1 MSFQKTPESESNA
14 KANHFQEK
22 LDEIKGKVDL
32 GRYVLDE
39 KDGTYYLSK
48 TQSKEDGVSSS
59 RTEKVQVSP
68 IPVVP
73 VCLYQNIDSSI
84 EKVEIAYFKRG
95 KWRTL
100 ITERSVASSQS
111 AVLKLADKGIE
122 VSTNTAKTFVKY
134 ISDVIGKSINT
145 IDYKRSKSVMGWEG
159 DEFMPFTDNIVFDA
173 DDTYKYL
180 FDAFTTK
187 GDLDEWIAM
196 TNELREVQAMRLA
209 MGASFASPLISLVGE
224 NPFVFHLWGG
234 TGTGKTVSQMV
245 AMSIWGNPEQGKLTR
260 TMNMTANSMLG
271 TAAFLR
277 HLPFA
282 GDELQTIKARW
293 NNNYDDLIMCVT
305 EGIERGRMSFDKM
318 NEVRSWKCSFLFTGE
333 ENCVKQSS
341 GGGAKNRVI
350 AYECNDKIVDN
361 GNKVAEFVRK
371 NYGIA
376 GRKFLQR
383 VKETDVNEMYRTRF
397 NAILDEAD
405 TTDKQAG
412 AMALIMTAD
421 EIARELFYP
430 SESPLEVRDI
440 KDYLCS
446 AKEVD
451 VTERAFE
458 YICTMAAR
466 YPDRFDKG
474 NGEINPVK
482 GEYWGRRRGNT
493 LFINKNVLDTL
504 LMQNGFDFDAC
515 KKKWAENGH
524 LNMYYGRY
532 VARQSFRTVNAYY
545 VGLNIPETEPAEP
558 TENKPKFVELPNDDL
573 PFTMD
578 GEQTKL

>member
-1 MSFQKTPESESNA
+1 MS
-14 KANHFQEK
+14 FQEK
-22 LDEIKGKVDL
+22 LDELKGKVVL
-32 GRYVLDE
+32 GKYKLD
-39 KDGTYYLSK
+39 KDIGTYYTKKS
-48 TQSKEDGVSSS
+48 SDDDEDSESNDKRV
-59 RTEKVQVSP
+59 VISP
-68 IPVVP
+68 IPVIP
-73 VCLYQNIDSSI
+73 TCLYLNIDSST
-84 EKVEIAYFKRG
+84 EKVELAYYKRH
-95 KWRTL
+95 KWKTL
-100 ITERSVASSQS
+100 IVDRFTTSSVS

-122 VSTNTAKTFVKY
+122 VSTDTAKLFVKY

-145 IDYKRSKSVMGWEG
+145 IDYKRSKSVMGWVD
-159 DEFMPFTDNIVFDA
+159 DEFMPYTDDIVFDA

-180 FDAFTTK
+180 FDSFTTK
-187 GDLDEWIAM
+187 GSLDKWIAE
-196 TNELREVQAMRLA
+196 TTELRKVQALRLA

-260 TMNMTANSMLG
+260 TMNMTTNSMLG

-305 EGIERGRMSFDKM
+305 EGIERARMNFDKM

-350 AYECNDKIVDN
+350 AYECNDKVIEN
-361 GNKVAEFVRK
+361 GNHTAEFVR
-371 NYGIA
+371 NNFGMA
-376 GRKFLQR
+376 GREYIEK
-383 VKETDVNEMYRTRF
+383 VKQTDVVKLYRLRF

-412 AMALIMTAD
+412 AMALIMTGD

-430 SESPLEVRDI
+430 KEKPLAVNDI
-440 KDYLCS
+440 KDFLCS
-446 AKEVD
+446 AQEVD
-451 VTERAFE
+451 VTERAYE
-458 YICTMAAR
+458 YVMGIIVQHF
-466 YPDRFDKG
+466 DRFEVNDTAAKSTTD
-474 NGEINPVK
+474 
-482 GEYWGRRRGNT
+482 YWGRKVGDV
-493 LFINKNVLDTL
+493 IYVNKNVLEDI
-504 LMQNGFDFDAC
+504 MNKNGFDFDAC
-515 KKKWAENGH
+515 KKKWSERGYLVLTN
-524 LNMYYGRY
+524 GRY
-532 VARQSFRTVNAYY
+532 SSHESFRGVKAHY
-545 VGLNIPETEPAEP
+545 VKLNQIHTDPDDDKPNFTELE
-558 TENKPKFVELPNDDL
+558 NDDL
-573 PFTMD
+573 PFSMD

>member
-1 MSFQKTPESESNA
+1 MS
-14 KANHFQEK
+14 FQEK

-32 GRYVLDE
+32 GKYKLDE
-39 KDGTYYLSK
+39 NVGTYYEKRTKEGEKK
-48 TQSKEDGVSSS
+48 TTVE
-59 RTEKVQVSP
+59 QVVISP
-68 IPVVP
+68 IPIVP
-73 VCLYQNIDSSI
+73 TCLFLNIDSST
-84 EKVEIAYFKRG
+84 EKVEIAYFKRH
-95 KWRTL
+95 KWKTIIVDRFT
-100 ITERSVASSQS
+100 TSSVS

-122 VSTNTAKTFVKY
+122 VSTDTAKLLVKY

-145 IDYKRSKSVMGWEG
+145 IDYKRSKSVMGWVD
-159 DEFMPFTDNIVFDA
+159 DEFMPYTDDIVFDA

-180 FDAFTTK
+180 FEAFTVK
-187 GDLDEWIAM
+187 GSLDKWIKE
-196 TNELREVQAMRLA
+196 TTELRKVQALRLA
-209 MGASFASPLISLVGE
+209 MGASFASPLISIVGE

-260 TMNMTANSMLG
+260 TMNMTSNSMLG

-350 AYECNDKIVDN
+350 AYECNDKVIED
-361 GNKVAEFVRK
+361 GNRTAEFVRG
-371 NYGIA
+371 NFGYA
-376 GRKFLQR
+376 GREFIKR
-383 VKETDVNEMYRTRF
+383 VRDVNVSEMYKVRF

-412 AMALIMTAD
+412 AMALIMTGD

-430 SESPLEVRDI
+430 DEKPIEVSEI
-440 KDYLCS
+440 KEFLCS

-458 YICTMAAR
+458 YVLNVFAQ
-466 YPDRFDKG
+466 YPERFDTPLDASAPKPRT
-474 NGEINPVK
+474 EF
-482 GEYWGRRRGNT
+482 WGKKQGDV
-493 LFINKNVLDTL
+493 LFVNKNVLENI
-504 LMQNGFDFDAC
+504 MNKNGFDFDAC
-515 KKKWAENGH
+515 KKKWCDRGYLRLNGQ
-524 LNMYYGRY
+524 GRY
-532 VARQSFRTVNAYY
+532 YSNQSLHGQKGYY
-545 VGLNIPETEPAEP
+545 VELIPSAHDIEPIQD
-558 TENKPKFVELPNDDL
+558 NPKFVEVPNDDL

>member
-1 MSFQKTPESESNA
+1 MS
-14 KANHFQEK
+14 FQEK
-22 LDEIKGKVDL
+22 LDELKGKVVL
-32 GRYVLDE
+32 GKYKLD
-39 KDGTYYLSK
+39 KDIGTYRETISYDENEESHVTTTK
-48 TQSKEDGVSSS
+48 KII
-59 RTEKVQVSP
+59 SP

-73 VCLYQNIDSSI
+73 VCLYLNMDSQV
-84 EKVEIAYFKRG
+84 EKVEIAFFKRG
-95 KWRTL
+95 RWKSV
-100 ITERSVASSQS
+100 ITERSVTSSQS

-122 VSTNTAKTFVKY
+122 VSTNTAKSFVTY
-134 ISDVIGKSINT
+134 ISDVIAQSIKT
-145 IDYKRSKSVMGWEG
+145 IDYKRSKSVMGWVDG
-159 DEFMPFTDNIVFDA
+159 EFMPYTDDIVFDA

-180 FDAFTTK
+180 FDSFTTK
-187 GDLDEWIAM
+187 GSLDKWIAE
-196 TNELREVQAMRLA
+196 TTELRKVQALRLA

-350 AYECNDKIVDN
+350 AYECNDKVIEN
-361 GNKVAEFVRK
+361 GNKTAEFVRG
-371 NYGIA
+371 NFGYA
-376 GRKFLQR
+376 GREFIKH
-383 VKETDVNEMYRTRF
+383 VKEVNVSEMYKSRF
-397 NAILDEAD
+397 NAILSEAD

-412 AMALIMTAD
+412 AMALIMTGD

-430 SESPLEVRDI
+430 DEDPIQVYEI
-440 KDYLCS
+440 KDFLCS

-458 YICTMAAR
+458 YVLNIFAQ
-466 YPDRFDKG
+466 YPERFDTPLDS
-474 NGEINPVK
+474 NGPKSRSEFWGK
-482 GEYWGRRRGNT
+482 KQGEVLYV
-493 LFINKNVLDTL
+493 NKNVLENI
-504 LMQNGFDFDAC
+504 MNKNGFDFDAC
-515 KKKWAENGH
+515 KKKWSERGYLR
-524 LNMYYGRY
+524 LNSQGRY
-532 VARQSFRTVNAYY
+532 YSNQSLHGQKGYY
-545 VGLNIPETEPAEP
+545 VELIPTAQDIELKED
-558 TENKPKFVELPNDDL
+558 KPNFVEVPEDDL

-578 GEQTKL
+578 D

>member
-1 MSFQKTPESESNA
+1 MSFQT
-14 KANHFQEK
+14 K
-22 LDEIKGKVDL
+22 LDELKGKIDL

-39 KDGTYYLSK
+39 KEGTYYQTK
-48 TQSKEDGVSSS
+48 TSTKDGESTST

-73 VCLYQNIDSSI
+73 ICLYQNIDSGT
-84 EKVEIAYFKRG
+84 EKVELAYFKRG

-100 ITERSVASSQS
+100 ITERSVTSSQS

-122 VSTNTAKTFVKY
+122 VSTNSAKAFVKY

-145 IDYKRSKSVMGWEG
+145 IEYRRSKSVMGWVD
-159 DEFMPFTDNIVFDA
+159 DEFMPFTDDIVFDA

-180 FDAFTTK
+180 FDSFTTK
-187 GDLDEWIAM
+187 GSLDKWIKETA
-196 TNELREVQAMRLA
+196 ELRRVQALRLA

-350 AYECNDKIVDN
+350 AYECNDKVIEN
-361 GNKVAEFVRK
+361 GNKTAEFVRG
-371 NYGIA
+371 NFGYA
-376 GRKFLQR
+376 GREFIKH
-383 VKETDVNEMYRTRF
+383 VKEVNVSEMYKSRF
-397 NAILDEAD
+397 NAILAEAD

-412 AMALIMTAD
+412 AMALIMTGD

-430 SESPLEVRDI
+430 DEDPIQVYEI
-440 KDYLCS
+440 KDFLCS

-458 YICTMAAR
+458 YVLNVFAQ
-466 YPDRFDKG
+466 YPERFDTPLDS
-474 NGEINPVK
+474 NGPKSRSEFWGK
-482 GEYWGRRRGNT
+482 KQGEVLYV
-493 LFINKNVLDTL
+493 NKNVLENI
-504 LMQNGFDFDAC
+504 MNKNGFDFDAC
-515 KKKWAENGH
+515 KKKWSERGYLR
-524 LNMYYGRY
+524 LNSQGRY
-532 VARQSFRTVNAYY
+532 YSNQSLHGQKGYY
-545 VGLNIPETEPAEP
+545 VELIPTAHDIELKED
-558 TENKPKFVELPNDDL
+558 KPNFVEVPEDDL

-578 GEQTKL
+578 D